1 MYKNTQQM
9 AINQIQQW
17 YIKNIIHYN
26 QVELLFQ
33 EYKDGSTYDLT
44 NVSHQ
49 HLTVSED
56 EEKLFEQSHYTI
68 KKIFKQIKDVN
79 IML

>member
-1 MYKNTQQM
+1 MNICTKILNKWLS
-9 AINQIQQW
+9 IKFDNGIS
-17 YIKNIIHYN
+17 KNIIHYN
-26 QVELLFQ
+26 QVGTLFQ

-56 EEKLFEQSHYTI
+56 EGKLFDQSHYTI
-68 KKIFKQIKDVN
+68 RKN
-79 IML
+79 I